1 MTTSLPLAGLHRRL
15 GAEVSVIAEPEGFS
29 VPLRYDVVEE
39 EHRALRE
46 GCGIADLSWRGRL
59 EIVGADRHRFLHNYL
74 TCDVKGLGPGS
85 GAYGFFTS
93 SQGRILSDAVLL
105 AHEDRLWVEVGPGQ
119 EEPIG
124 SHLRKFILAD
134 RVEIRS
140 LDDMLP
146 IAVLGPK
153 AEAVLGADLSSLGEG
168 AWRHARVPVHGTEV
182 ALQRRGLMGV
192 PAYTLWVSASVAA
205 PLVERLIGEGAR
217 PVGFEALEI
226 LRAEAGIPRFG
237 RDFGPDNF
245 PQETGIEEAVSY
257 TKGCYLGQEVVARI
271 HYRGGVQHALKGLVF
286 EGSEPNPGAALL
298 HEGREAGKATTVV
311 RSPVLGR
318 TIGLGILHRRAVEPG
333 TRMETD
339 GGGAATVQDLPLV
352 PARS

>member
-1 MTTSLPLAGLHRRL
+1 MTTSLPLAALHRRL
-15 GAEVSVIAEPEGFS
+15 EAELAEVDGFT
-29 VPLRYDVVEE
+29 VPLRYGPVEE
-39 EHRALRE
+39 EHRTLRE

-59 EIVGADRHRFLHNYL
+59 ELVGADRHRFLHNYL
-74 TCDVKGLGPGS
+74 TCDVKGLAPGS

-93 SQGRILSDAVLL
+93 SQGRILSDAVVL
-105 AHEDRLWVEVGPGQ
+105 AHGDRLWVEVGPGQ
-119 EEPIG
+119 EEPVG
-124 SHLRKFILAD
+124 EHLRKFILAD
-134 RVEIRS
+134 RVEVRT

-146 IAVLGPK
+146 VAVLGQR
-153 AEAVLGADLSSLGEG
+153 AEAVLGADLSALGDG
-168 AWRHARVPVHGTEV
+168 TWRHARVSIHGTEV

-205 PLVERLIGEGAR
+205 PLIERLIVEGAR

-271 HYRGGVQHALKGLVF
+271 HYRGGVQNSLKGLVF
-286 EGSEPNPGAALL
+286 EGSAPAGASLL

-318 TIGLGILHRRAVEPG
+318 TVGLGILHRRAAEAG
-333 TRMETD
+333 TRVEVD
-339 GGGAATVQDLPLV
+339 GSGAATVQDLPFV
-352 PARS
+352 PKP

>member
-15 GAEVSVIAEPEGFS
+15 GAEISEPEGFS
-29 VPLRYDVVEE
+29 VPLRYGLVEE
-39 EHRALRE
+39 EHQALRE

-59 EIVGADRHRFLHNYL
+59 EVVGADRHRFLHNYL

-153 AEAVLGADLSSLGEG
+153 AEAVLGADLSSLGDG
-168 AWRHARVPVHGTEV
+168 AWSHARVSVHGTEV

-205 PLVERLIGEGAR
+205 PLVEGLIGEGAR

-286 EGSEPNPGAALL
+286 EGSAPNPGAGLL

-311 RSPVLGR
+311 RSPVLAR
-318 TIGLGILHRRAVEPG
+318 TIGLGILHRRAAEAG
-333 TRMETD
+333 TRVEVD
-339 GGGAATVQDLPLV
+339 GGGGTGTATVQDLPLV
-352 PARS
+352 PTP

>member
-15 GAEVSVIAEPEGFS
+15 GAEMAELEGFTL
-29 VPLRYDVVEE
+29 PLRYGSLEE

-59 EIVGADRHRFLHNYL
+59 EIVGADRHRFLHNYV
-74 TCDVKGLGPGS
+74 TCDVKGLAPGS

-93 SQGRILSDAVLL
+93 SQGRILSDAVVL
-105 AHEDRLWVEVGPGQ
+105 AHTDRLWVEVGPGQ

-124 SHLRKFILAD
+124 EHLRKFILAD
-134 RVEIRS
+134 RVDVRT

-146 IAVLGPK
+146 LAVLGPQ

-168 AWRHARVPVHGTEV
+168 AWRHARVSIHGTEV

-205 PLVERLIGEGAR
+205 PLIERLIGEGAR

-257 TKGCYLGQEVVARI
+257 SKGCYLGQEVVARI
-271 HYRGGVQHALKGLVF
+271 HYRGGVQHSLKGLVF
-286 EGSEPNPGAALL
+286 EGSAPVGATLL

-311 RSPVLGR
+311 RSLALGR
-318 TIGLGILHRRAVEPG
+318 TVGLGILHRRAAEAG
-333 TRMETD
+333 TRVEAD

-352 PARS
+352 STP